1 MKQRYREQSRFSDPG
16 PLAGLLDPLPAEVP
30 ADLPALMSI
39 IRNVIVHYRA
49 SGLRFTG
56 ERLAEI
62 DSRWVERILGV
73 DQGRFPM
80 PLADPR
86 PEASRVVGCCRDFT
100 LLTVAALRHHGVP
113 ARSRIGF
120 ASYLLDDWNCDH
132 AVAEYWNGTRWV
144 LADAQLDPERYPFD
158 TADLPQFMTAAQA
171 WDAHRRG
178 LIDADVYGVDPSL
191 PFRGHQFLLDSVL
204 LEVAHRQ
211 RDEVLLWDQWG
222 AITDR
227 VADEL
232 ADLLLSADTGDAAA
246 EEALTKRYA
255 TDPALQFTGRVH
267 CMSPSGFDGW
277 VTV

>member
-1 MKQRYREQSRFSDPG
+1 MMQRYREQSRFSDPG
-16 PLAGLLDPLPAEVP
+16 PYAELLSPLPAAVP

-39 IRNVIVHYRA
+39 VRNVIVHYGA
-49 SGLRFTG
+49 SGIGFTG
-56 ERLAEI
+56 DRLAEI
-62 DSRWVERILGV
+62 DSRWAEKILAV

-80 PLADPR
+80 PLAHPR
-86 PEASRVVGCCRDFT
+86 PEASRVVGCCRDFA

-113 ARSRIGF
+113 ARVRVGF
-120 ASYLLDDWNCDH
+120 APYLREDWNCDH

-144 LADAQLDPERYPFD
+144 LADPQLDPEQYPFN

-178 LIDADVYGVDPSL
+178 LIDADTYGVDPSL
-191 PFRGHQFLLDSVL
+191 PFKGHQFLLDSVL
-204 LEVAHRQ
+204 LELAHRQ

-232 ADLLLSADTGDAAA
+232 ANLLLAADRGDAAA
-246 EEALTKRYA
+246 ERALTDRYS
-255 TDPALQFTGRVH
+255 TDPSLRLTTRVH